1 MKRNIRKTSSRK
13 ISLSLYVRF
22 FYGRDEE
29 GQDRENETERD
40 KDRETERK
48 REGEMGVASEVKR
61 RCQGPEARKYAV
73 S

>member
-1 MKRNIRKTSSRK
+1 MCVSFMDEMRKVKT
-13 ISLSLYVRF
+13 
-22 FYGRDEE
+22 
-29 GQDRENETERD
+29 RENEPDKKTKRD